1 MVRFSLEKCTEK
13 KGKIQENYERLYF
26 NMKLPITEPNPSDY
40 IKDDYI
46 KKFTEWV
53 EHLVIKTEN
62 GCWNWTGTI
71 NNHSGIA
78 RYKNQNANTYIYKR
92 LNECPDYGKVLR
104 NCKNPRCVNP
114 EHSYH
119 TVGQISRRKI
129 KSSLRID
136 NKDLTDTQRT
146 LLKSEMTEIATQA
159 VTQALRETIRA
170 TVREQ
175 FKDPE
180 LVKQIVEG
188 ILIEMIRVRFDELIA
203 NKVGLGRLR

>member
-1 MVRFSLEKCTEK
+1 MVRLLLEKCTEK
-13 KGKIQENYERLYF
+13 NGKIHQNNERSYF
-26 NMKLPITEPNPSDY
+26 NMKLPMAEPKLSDY
-40 IKDDYI
+40 TKDDYI

-53 EHLVIKTEN
+53 EYNSIQTDD

-78 RYKNQNANTYIYKR
+78 RYENQNANTYIYKR
-92 LNECPDYGKVLR
+92 LNNCPNYGKVLR
-104 NCKNPRCVNP
+104 HCKNPRCVNP

-129 KSSLRID
+129 KSSLRVD

-175 FKDPE
+175 FKDPD